1 MSTVAAAVVASTA
14 VGAFSTTASF
24 NGHAEP
30 TTGATCQRKDWSTH
44 KHSCQPKK
52 QPSWILKI
60 TIPDSKEPQIWRTLV
75 CPDNATFQELHY
87 AIQIAFGWAAAH
99 SFDFVARDPTAK
111 ERPVEDIVALMNHHK
126 AQSFG
131 EQKDF
136 GPRQNFIRII
146 NPNDQKM
153 VDAMHSFGRKHSQT
167 PEKKADKVY
176 VGEQF
181 NKKEWKNAEWEYM
194 YDFGDKWS
202 HEIEII
208 GRGNVDD
215 AFKCTDGNGHGI
227 AEDAGSMPG
236 WEGLKNAYR
245 TAKPNDEQKEKMHW
259 YENLASNFD
268 PEGLKGRESY
278 VDLSVINSLLKTS
291 MDCMD

>member
-1 MSTVAAAVVASTA
+1 
-14 VGAFSTTASF
+14 
-24 NGHAEP
+24 
-30 TTGATCQRKDWSTH
+30 
-44 KHSCQPKK
+44 
-52 QPSWILKI
+52 LKI
-60 TIPDSKEPQIWRTLV
+60 TIPDSRDPQIWRTLV

-99 SFDFVARDPTAK
+99 SYDFVARDPTAE
-111 ERPVEDIVALMNHHK
+111 ERPVEDIIALMNRRA
-126 AQSFG
+126 AQDNG
-131 EQKDF
+131 ETRDF
-136 GPRQNFIRII
+136 GPRQNYIRIV
-146 NPNDQKM
+146 NPNDHEM
-153 VDAMHSFGRKHSQT
+153 IDSLHSYDRKHSQT

-194 YDFGDKWS
+194 YDFGDNWG

-227 AEDAGSMPG
+227 AEDAGSMTG
-236 WEGLKNAYR
+236 WEELKNAYR
-245 TAKPNDEQKEKMHW
+245 AAKPDDEQKEKMHW
-259 YENLASNFD
+259 YENMASNFD

-278 VDLSVINSLLKTS
+278 IDLSVINSLLKTS

>member
-1 MSTVAAAVVASTA
+1 MAAAVIASTA
-14 VGAFSTTASF
+14 VGAIGTTASPK
-24 NGHAEP
+24 GHTDP
-30 TTGATCQRKDWSTH
+30 FTGAACQRKDWPTH

-60 TIPDSKEPQIWRTLV
+60 TIPDSRDPQIWRTLV

-99 SFDFVARDPTAK
+99 SYDFVARDPTAE
-111 ERPVEDIVALMNHHK
+111 ERPVEDIMALMNHFK

-153 VDAMHSFGRKHSQT
+153 VDAMHAFGRKHSQT

-181 NKKEWKNAEWEYM
+181 SKKEWKNAEWEYM
-194 YDFGDKWS
+194 YDFGDHWG

-215 AFKCTDGNGHGI
+215 TFKCTDGNGHGI

-236 WEGLKNAYR
+236 WEELKKAYR
-245 TAKPNDEQKEKMHW
+245 AAKPNDEQKEKMHW
-259 YENLASNFD
+259 FENMASNFD
-268 PEGLKGRESY
+268 SEGLKGRESY

-291 MDCMD
+291 MNCMD

>member
-1 MSTVAAAVVASTA
+1 MSAGKCEVCLEEKPKLVTCGRCGNRKYCGVA
-14 VGAFSTTASF
+14 
-24 NGHAEP
+24 
-30 TTGATCQRKDWSTH
+30 CQRKDWPTH

-60 TIPDSKEPQIWRTLV
+60 TIPDSRDPQIWRTLV
-75 CPDNATFQELHY
+75 CPDGATFQELHY

-99 SFDFVARDPTAK
+99 SYDFVARDPTAE
-111 ERPVEDIVALMNHHK
+111 ERPVEDIMALIQRRM
-126 AQSFG
+126 AQDNG
-131 EQKDF
+131 EQRDF
-136 GPRQNFIRII
+136 GPRQNFIRIV
-146 NPNDQKM
+146 NPNDKKM
-153 VDAMHSFGRKHSQT
+153 IDSLHSYDRKHSQT

-194 YDFGDKWS
+194 YDFGDNWG

-215 AFKCTDGNGHGI
+215 TFKCTDGNGHGI

-236 WEGLKNAYR
+236 WEELKNAYR
-245 TAKPNDEQKEKMHW
+245 AANPTKEQKEKMTW
-259 YENLASNFD
+259 FEQKASNFD

-278 VDLSVINSLLKTS
+278 VDLSVINALLRSS

>member
-1 MSTVAAAVVASTA
+1 MAAAVVANIA
-14 VGAFSTTASF
+14 VGASRATASSK
-24 NGHAEP
+24 GHADP
-30 TTGATCQRKDWSTH
+30 TTGAACQRKDWSTH

-60 TIPDSKEPQIWRTLV
+60 TIPDSRDPQIWRTLV
-75 CPDNATFQELHY
+75 CPDNATFMELHY

-99 SFDFVARDPTAK
+99 SFDFVARDPTAE
-111 ERPVEDIVALMNHHK
+111 ERPVEDIMALMAHYK

-136 GPRQNFIRII
+136 GPRQNFIRIV

-153 VDAMHSFGRKHSQT
+153 VDSTHSFGRKHSQT

-194 YDFGDKWS
+194 YDFGDNWG

-208 GRGNVDD
+208 GRGNIDD

-236 WEGLKNAYR
+236 WEELKNAYR
-245 TAKPNDEQKEKMHW
+245 AAKPDDEQKEKMHW
-259 YENLASNFD
+259 YENMASNFD

-278 VDLSVINSLLKTS
+278 VDLSVIDSLLKTS